1 MRRGGGIL
9 GQEMDDVEAGTTQR
23 DVVRLGVA
31 TIPVSFTLEE
41 FLRKWGGMIFK
52 EISCIMRSRN
62 RNLWRETKWR
72 FDILYLL
79 MIELK

>member
-31 TIPVSFTLEE
+31 TIPVSFTLKE

-62 RNLWRETKWR
+62 RDLWRETKWR